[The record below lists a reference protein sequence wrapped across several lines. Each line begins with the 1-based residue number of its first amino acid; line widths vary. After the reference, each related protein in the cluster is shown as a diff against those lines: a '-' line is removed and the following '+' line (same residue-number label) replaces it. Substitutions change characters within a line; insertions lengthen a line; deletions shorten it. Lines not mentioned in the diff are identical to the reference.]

1 MNQIRETAF
10 NNKNLQEKADH
21 FYLCGTN
28 IKEEMEKIQKDI
40 KTMEI
45 FLKQNLLGEKIEV
58 QKHFDVLLWDIEDFR
73 IKHCKFDIEKN
84 EKTSTPIP
92 LLETKFYIRKRITPI
107 LEEFFSE
114 CIRELLG
121 DVE

>member
-1 MNQIRETAF
+1 MNQIRTTAF
-10 NNKNLQEKADH
+10 NNENLQEKVIY

-45 FLKQNLLGEKIEV
+45 FLKENLLGESIEV

-73 IKHCKFDIEKN
+73 IKHCKFDVEKN